1 MPVTDDNRLIA
12 KVTLDL
18 DGNWASNHTPEELAD
33 YLKVRLNH
41 ALGFRGHVKKVKAAK
56 PK

>member
-41 ALGFRGHVKKVKAAK
+41 ALGFRGHVKKVKTAK